1 LTRKRH
7 NSSSRLNLKS
17 YQTNDDV
24 GPVGIKEEAED
35 KLSDNSDTAAATNIV
50 KTQQKRNLL
59 CKNLFDQCKELCYN

>member
-1 LTRKRH
+1 
-7 NSSSRLNLKS
+7 
-17 YQTNDDV
+17 V
-24 GPVGIKEEAED
+24 PVGIKEEAED